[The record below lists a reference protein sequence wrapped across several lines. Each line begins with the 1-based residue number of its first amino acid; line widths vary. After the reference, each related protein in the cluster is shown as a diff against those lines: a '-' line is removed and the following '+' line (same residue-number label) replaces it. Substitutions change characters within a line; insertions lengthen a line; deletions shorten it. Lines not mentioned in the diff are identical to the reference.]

1 MILDTIVRQFN
12 ISKSLALLL
21 DVITNI
27 DTTAVVMLGINNAG
41 VYKYTLFGLYFV
53 LIA

>member
-1 MILDTIVRQFN
+1 MILDTIVRQFK
-12 ISKSLALLL
+12 ISKGLALLL

-41 VYKYTLFGLYFV
+41 VYKYTL
-53 LIA
+53 